1 MQQDY
6 AILSGRNTMLDG
18 GISNVHFEVF
28 FSKSDGKN
36 DATNDYNQSRSIVFK
51 RCSFTGKERDEE
63 TGYGYFGA
71 RYMDHELMTLWL
83 SVDPMADKYPSIS
96 PYAYC
101 AWNPVKLVDPDG
113 EEISTHTDELG
124 NVIAVYDDGDNGVY
138 RHKGD
143 AQAHIKK
150 HYSADNTSAGGQ
162 YMGESLH
169 SLSFAD
175 QNLYNTTGEVRAQ
188 QGMAIDYGSTELTIM
203 ADMIMDQKPSLLQY
217 GKNAE
222 TGGDWDIKAHVSHG
236 SKLYGKYASP
246 RDAGNFVAGMV
257 AASHGPILEAV
268 TQFGYGAYN
277 LSDNNKLKTA
287 ALVVF
292 TGLELGVNPI
302 GGALQINRVM
312 NGEDKLSQRCIDL
325 GKSYQRNKK

>member
-1 MQQDY
+1 M
-6 AILSGRNTMLDG
+6 S
-18 GISNVHFEVF
+18 
-28 FSKSDGKN
+28 
-36 DATNDYNQSRSIVFK
+36 
-51 RCSFTGKERDEE
+51 
-63 TGYGYFGA
+63 
-71 RYMDHELMTLWL
+71 
-83 SVDPMADKYPSIS
+83 DKYPSIS

-113 EEISTHTDELG
+113 KEVSTHTDEFG
-124 NVIAVYDDGDNGVY
+124 KVIAVYDDGDNGVY
-138 RHKGD
+138 MHKGN

-175 QNLYNTTGEVRAQ
+175 QNLYNATGKVEAQ
-188 QGMAIDYGSTELTIM
+188 PGMVIDYGSIELTIM
-203 ADMIMDQKPSLLQY
+203 AEMIMNQEPSLLQY
-217 GKNAE
+217 ERNAGS
-222 TGGDWDIKAHVSHG
+222 GGDWDIKAHISHD

-257 AASHGPILEAV
+257 AASHGSVMESV

-277 LSDNNKLKTA
+277 LSGNNKLKTA

-292 TGLELGVNPI
+292 TGFELGVNPL
-302 GGALQINRVM
+302 GGALLVNRVM

-325 GKSYQRNKK
+325 GKSYQRNKIRK